1 MYYYET
7 ALSPMHPKHLTT
19 PERYG
24 AGMAH
29 TITFI
34 VNVPSWSCCGLLWI
48 IDYHGL
54 SWTIMD
60 YLGLSLII
68 IDSGLWWTMVD
79 YHGLCT
85 IMDYHGLMGLI
96 MDYGPSWTI
105 VDYSGTLWIIV
116 GS

>member
-1 MYYYET
+1 
-7 ALSPMHPKHLTT
+7 MHPKHLTT

-34 VNVPSWSCCGLLWI
+34 VNVPSWSYCGLLWI

-54 SWTIMD
+54 SWIIMD

-68 IDSGLWWTMVD
+68 FDSGLWWIT
-79 YHGLCT
+79 
-85 IMDYHGLMGLI
+85 
-96 MDYGPSWTI
+96 MDYGLS
-105 VDYSGTLWIIV
+105 WIIMD
-116 GS
+116 